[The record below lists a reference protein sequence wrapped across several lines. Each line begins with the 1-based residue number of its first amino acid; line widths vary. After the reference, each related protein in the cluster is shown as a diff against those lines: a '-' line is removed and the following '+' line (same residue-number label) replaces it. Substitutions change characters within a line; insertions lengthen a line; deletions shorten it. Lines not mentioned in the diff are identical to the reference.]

1 MTMNAY
7 LEGDLETLKKHV
19 SSELVEAKVFDGS
32 PMIIVSF
39 KNMDKMSLPFTD
51 PISPVIQT

>member
-1 MTMNAY
+1 MNAY